1 MKWGLA
7 NGGSGLLHRAGE
19 RRKLADFSDGSDRA
33 AHHLDRARPRIRV
46 RIAGRAASTRLPE
59 RSTTAASTCIS
70 RTPRFIAFVAHLLA
84 AEITL

>member
-19 RRKLADFSDGSDRA
+19 RRKLADFSDGYDRA
-33 AHHLDRARPRIRV
+33 AHHLDRA
-46 RIAGRAASTRLPE
+46 ASDTCSHCRSSRLEGLAE
-59 RSTTAASTCIS
+59 RSTTAASARIS

>member
-19 RRKLADFSDGSDRA
+19 RRKLADFSDGSDFA

-46 RIAGRAASTRLPE
+46 RIAGRTTPRRVPE
-59 RSTTAASTCIS
+59 RSTTVASARIS